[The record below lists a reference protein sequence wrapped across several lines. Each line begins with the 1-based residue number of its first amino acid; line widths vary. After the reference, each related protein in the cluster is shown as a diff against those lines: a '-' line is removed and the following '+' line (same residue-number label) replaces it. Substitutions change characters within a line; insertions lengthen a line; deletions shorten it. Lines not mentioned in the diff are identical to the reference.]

1 MLALAVA
8 GLPPAAAPAQRPSPG
23 ASPLA
28 ITSSLERLVAPFPGG
43 LSTTVEPAVE
53 GAASHADQVIYTA
66 RFTNLGPQVLDAV
79 RLTSPI
85 PADLRYLPQSA
96 TGPASTVV
104 FSIDHARTFGSPAE
118 LVVVQPDG
126 VRRVADPADYTHVR
140 WILEG
145 ALDPGA
151 TGVVRFGAVPR

>member
-1 MLALAVA
+1 MLTLAA
-8 GLPPAAAPAQRPSPG
+8 AALPPVAAPAQRLAAGP
-23 ASPLA
+23 SPLA
-28 ITSSLERLVAPFPGG
+28 ITSSLERLVAAVPGSS
-43 LSTTVEPAVE
+43 STTIEPAVG
-53 GAASHADQVIYTA
+53 GAASHADQLIYTA
-66 RFTNLGPQVLDAV
+66 RFTNLGSQVLDAV

-96 TGPASTVV
+96 TGPASAVV
-104 FSIDHARTFGSPAE
+104 FSIDHARTFGPPAE
-118 LVVVQPDG
+118 LTVVQPDG
-126 VRRVADPADYTHVR
+126 LRRAADPADYTHVR